1 MVNTR
6 IAGKK
11 RKTAIRNTRSDTIFD
26 TVNIVIMVLLLF
38 IFVWPLWFVIISSF
52 SNPYEVW
59 KGNVLIWFN
68 GFTLKGYKQL
78 FAYGPIWIGY
88 RNTTFYTVLGSII
101 NMIMTVLCAYPLSRK
116 DWMPRKFFLTFCL
129 ITMYFGGGLIPTY
142 LVVKNLGI
150 TNTIWAMM
158 IPGAL
163 SFYNALIVR
172 SYFLNS
178 IPHELQ
184 EASDLDGANP
194 MQFLIRVVLPLSKPV
209 LAVVWLYYAVGHWN
223 DYYSALIYIS
233 NRKLIPLQT
242 ALREVLVSAASIAD
256 MLRSG
261 NSDVAMQMQEKQELA
276 MSLKYTSIIAG
287 IIPMMIAYP
296 FVQKYFVKGVMVGAI
311 KG

>member
-1 MVNTR
+1 MVNTHEM
-6 IAGKK
+6 KK
-11 RKTAIRNTRSDTIFD
+11 RRTAIRNTRSDNIFD
-26 TVNIVIMVLLLF
+26 TVNIVVMVILLF
-38 IFVWPLWFVIISSF
+38 VFVWPLWFVVISSF

-59 KGNVLIWFN
+59 KGNVLIWFK
-68 GFTLKGYKQL
+68 GFTLKGYEQL
-78 FAYGPIWIGY
+78 FSYDPIWIGY
-88 RNTTFYTVLGSII
+88 RNTIFYTVLGSVI
-101 NMIMTVLCAYPLSRK
+101 NMIMTVLCAYPLSRR

-150 TNTIWAMM
+150 TNTVWAMM
-158 IPGAL
+158 IPSAL

-184 EASDLDGANP
+184 EASDMDGANP
-194 MQFLIRVVLPLSKPV
+194 MQFLLSVVLPLSKPV

-261 NSDVAMQMQEKQELA
+261 NSDLAMQMQEKQELA